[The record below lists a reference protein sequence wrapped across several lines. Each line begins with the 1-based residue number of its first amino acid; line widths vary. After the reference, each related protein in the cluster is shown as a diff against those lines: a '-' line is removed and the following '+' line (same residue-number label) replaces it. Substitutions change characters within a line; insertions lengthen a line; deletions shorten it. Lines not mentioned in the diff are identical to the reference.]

1 MTTTLSESI
10 AKTRPQPS
18 SSTGRPRV
26 IIVGGGFGGL
36 SAARALRDAP
46 VDVIVIDR
54 TNHHLFQPLLY
65 QVATATLAP
74 SDITAPIRYL
84 LRRQRNT
91 TVLMAEVRSLDVDR
105 RVVTLDDG
113 REMAYDYLILASGSR
128 HSYFGHSE
136 WEPSAPGLKSIQD
149 AREIRRRFLL
159 ALEEAE
165 KSDDPARRDALLT
178 FVVIGGGPTG
188 VELAGILPTI
198 VRGPMREEFRR
209 IDTRKARVILL
220 EGGPRVLPSFPES
233 LSAHALEDLRDLG
246 VDVRTDTLVT
256 RVEPGAVWI
265 GDERIATATVLWA
278 AGNSASALGQALG
291 VPLDR
296 AGRVLVEPDLSIAGH
311 PEVFVVGD
319 LAAYP
324 WEGGDAPWVPGVAP
338 AANQEGAAAAR
349 NLRRTLAGEPRRPF
363 RYRNKGNL
371 ATIGRHRAVA
381 DFGRVRI
388 SGFLAWWLWLFV
400 HILYLAGFRNR
411 LSVLIEWGYAYFT
424 FQRGSRLIA
433 DRERLLQVGDSPASV
448 APAASGR

>member
-10 AKTRPQPS
+10 AKTRPQAGP
-18 SSTGRPRV
+18 STGRPSV
-26 IIVGGGFGGL
+26 IIVGAGFGGL

-46 VDVIVIDR
+46 VDVTVIDR

-84 LRRQRNT
+84 LRRHRNT

-220 EGGPRVLPSFPES
+220 EGGPRVLPSFPDS
-233 LSAHALEDLRDLG
+233 LSAHAFEDLRDLG

-278 AGNSASALGQALG
+278 AGNSASALGQSLG

-349 NLRRTLAGEPRRPF
+349 NLRRTLAGEARRPF

-433 DRERLLQVGDSPASV
+433 DRERLLQVGDGPASV
-448 APAASGR
+448 APAALGR